1 MKQARWS
8 AETGWLGPLTFAVA
22 AGCGSSDGASEI
34 SGGSTSTDFF
44 AEQPAD
50 FGPMLEP
57 DATDPT
63 ETEPGIMPSDF
74 EAADLGGWKLGGVV
88 TADADLGPAVPADG
102 RQDGCGSILTG
113 VVRDIAESHPDFG
126 GDTTGL
132 ERGLVEPALGA
143 DGNPSLSDDFD
154 AGFIDSPATF
164 REWYETVP
172 GVNLPFY
179 LSLYLEPDGD
189 VFRFESH
196 EFFPLDGAGFGNENE
211 DHNFY
216 FTFELHTRFRYDGGE
231 VFRFS
236 GDDDLWVFI
245 NGRLAIDLGGVHG
258 AEDQNISL
266 DDAANRLGIE
276 PGNEYALDFFQA
288 ERHVT
293 ESNFQ
298 IETTLEFTSCGAS
311 ILR

>member
-1 MKQARWS
+1 MKQTRWVAK
-8 AETGWLGPLTFAVA
+8 AEWLCPLTLAAA
-22 AGCGSSDGASEI
+22 AGLVGCASGEGA
-34 SGGSTSTDFF
+34 GAGPSTSTDFF
-44 AEQPAD
+44 GQEPAD

-57 DATDPT
+57 GAMAS
-63 ETEPGIMPSDF
+63 TEPGIMPVDF
-74 EAADLGGWKLGGVV
+74 AAADLGGWKLGGVV
-88 TADADLGPAVPADG
+88 AADADLGPAVPADG

-126 GDTTGL
+126 GETTGL
-132 ERGLVEPALGA
+132 ERGLVRQALGV
-143 DGNPSLSDDFD
+143 DGNPSLSDDFG
-154 AGFIDSPATF
+154 AGFIDSPSSF
-164 REWYETVP
+164 REWYEPVP
-172 GVNLPFY
+172 GVNEPYY
-179 LSLYLEPDGD
+179 LSLFLEPDGE

-196 EFFPLDGAGFGNENE
+196 EFFPLDGAGFGNEDE

-266 DDAANRLGIE
+266 DDAADELGIE
-276 PGNEYALDFFQA
+276 RGSEYALDFFQA